1 MAEDDVPMSRTL
13 WIAAFLLAM
22 PAFASAQNALTPGA
36 LELRPNLEAVG
47 VRVAYTGDAD
57 LDASGHLEWRPAGAP
72 TWSRGTELVR
82 IAGSRFAA
90 SVFWLAPGTRVDV
103 RAVLSDPD
111 GGGGTVEGSVVT
123 RTIPV
128 SVATGRTW
136 WVAANGRDGA
146 AGTGVDP
153 LRSIQAAADLA
164 QPGDEV
170 RVRAG
175 VYEQTLDTPRPGTA
189 ASPIHLVA
197 DAPGVVLEG
206 SDPAM
211 RRRTDWRDDG
221 GGVFSVPFTGA
232 TRLVCADSLQ
242 RLHRKATLADL
253 RANTDGVAQGW
264 TIEAGRLWVKL
275 EDGSNPAGHVMHVAR
290 FDVGILVDESDWRV
304 TGFEVRHYGL
314 TSAAS
319 GIQLRA
325 ASRCLV
331 NGNHVHT
338 IGGKNIW
345 LRALA
350 ADNVIESN
358 LCRDPRIGTWPWQ
371 ATKAHEE
378 EQQGIAMRGGRG
390 NVLRANV
397 IDGTFDGIDVAGGG
411 TDENEGADTDVNHNR
426 ITGTADD
433 AVEPE
438 GMAGI
443 NVRVWRNTIDRV
455 YSGISIAPN
464 SQGPTYVFFNT
475 FTNSVRGA
483 FKFSLSSTGQNFIW
497 HNTAVAFGS
506 GIPAVHP
513 SGPYSNV
520 HFRNNILVGS
530 VAAAVSDDAGESVS
544 GCSYDGDLLSS
555 NYPALFRW
563 QGVNY
568 ASLAALRTATGF
580 ETAGTQGAPVFVNAS
595 AGDWRLVLG
604 SPGVDAALRLPG
616 MNDGFL
622 GAAPDCGAFETA
634 PTASVDATPPARVN
648 DLEAR

>member
-1 MAEDDVPMSRTL
+1 MFRRTL
-13 WIAAFLLAM
+13 AMALLALA
-22 PAFASAQNALTPGA
+22 PATAWAQNALVPGA
-36 LELRPNLEAVG
+36 IETYANLEALS
-47 VRVAYTGDAD
+47 VRVAYSGDAD
-57 LDASGHLEWRPAGAP
+57 QDASGWLEWRPSGTTA
-72 TWSRGTELVR
+72 WRRGTDLVR
-82 IAGSRFAA
+82 IANLRFAA
-90 SVFWLAPGTRVDV
+90 SVFWLAPGSRVDV

-111 GGGGTVEGSVVT
+111 GGNAAPEATVTT
-123 RTIPV
+123 RVAPV
-128 SVATGRTW
+128 SVPVGRTW
-136 WVAANGRDGA
+136 WVATTGRDGA

-153 LRSIQAAADLA
+153 LRSIQAAMDLA

-175 VYEQTLDTPRPGTA
+175 VYEQAVDTPRPGTA
-189 ASPIHLVA
+189 AAPIHLVA

-206 SDPAM
+206 GDPAM

-221 GGVFSVPFTGA
+221 GGVFSVPFTAA

-264 TIEAGRLWVKL
+264 TIETGRLWVKL
-275 EDGSNPAGHVMHVAR
+275 EDGSNPSLHAMHVAR
-290 FDVGILVDESDWRV
+290 FDVGVLVDESHWRV
-304 TGFEVRHYGL
+304 TGFEIRHYGL

-319 GIQLRA
+319 GIMLRG
-325 ASRCLV
+325 ASGCLV

-338 IGGKNIW
+338 IGGKNLW
-345 LRALA
+345 LRVLA
-350 ADNVIESN
+350 ADNLVENN

-411 TDENEGADTDVNHNR
+411 TDENEGADTDVCLNR

-433 AVEPE
+433 GMEPE

-443 NVRVWRNTIDRV
+443 NVRLWRNTVDRC
-455 YSGISIAPN
+455 YSGLSIAPN
-464 SQGPTYVFFNT
+464 TQGPTYVIYNT
-475 FTNSVRGA
+475 FTNTVRGA
-483 FKFSLSSTGQNFIW
+483 FKFSLSSAGQNFLF
-497 HNTAVAFGS
+497 HNTAVAS
-506 GIPAVHP
+506 GTGVPAVHP

-520 HFRNNILVGS
+520 HFRNNVLVGS
-530 VAAAVSDDAGESVS
+530 AAAAVSDDAGESVA
-544 GCSYDGDLLSS
+544 GCTYDGDLVSS

-563 QGVNY
+563 RGVNY
-568 ASLAALRTATGF
+568 ATIAALRTGTGF
-580 ETAGTQGAPVFVNAS
+580 ELRGTQGAPQFVNAA
-595 AGDWRLVLG
+595 AGDWRLLLG
-604 SPGVDAALRLPG
+604 SPGVDAALVLPG
-616 MNDGFL
+616 INDGFL

-634 PTASVDATPPARVN
+634 PTASVDATPPAKVN